1 MEVNVHLTRLIA
13 PDIYFVG
20 VNDKRLD
27 RFENM
32 FALPQGVAYN
42 SYLIKDEKTA
52 LLDTVDSSVTDQFL
66 DNIKGVLQ
74 QRELDY
80 LIINHM
86 EPDHCGSIEAI
97 VRLYPKI
104 KLVGNKKT
112 FDLFKQFYSQDVDKN
127 IVLVKEGDV
136 LDLGTKKLKFYMAP
150 MVHWPEVMFSYE
162 LSEDILFS
170 ADAFGSF
177 GTHNGNLFADESNWE
192 NLFLD
197 ETRRYYSNI
206 VGRYG
211 SQVESVFKKLEIE
224 KIKQIFP
231 LHGPLWRK
239 DLNTIFDKYMKW
251 SSYKAEKNGVV
262 IFYASMYGNTE
273 HAAQLLANKL
283 AIRGVGDMRLYD
295 VSKTESSYIIA
306 DIFKY
311 SHFVA
316 ASPTYNMQLYPV
328 MEQLLRELI
337 MLNVQNRSVAIIG
350 NHSWA
355 SAAVKQMV
363 ALINQMKNV
372 ELIGQPID
380 IRSSVKE
387 QSDKELEDLAD
398 QIAKS
403 VLKY

>member
-112 FDLFKQFYSQDVDKN
+112 FDLFKQFYSQDIDKN

-136 LDLGTKKLKFYMAP
+136 LDLGTKKIKFYMAP

-177 GTHNGNLFADESNWE
+177 GTHNGNLFADESDWE

>member
-13 PDIYFVG
+13 PNIYFVG

-97 VRLYPKI
+97 VRLYPKV

-112 FDLFKQFYSQDVDKN
+112 FDLFKQFYAQDIEKN

-136 LDLGTKKLKFYMAP
+136 LDLGTKKIKFYMAP

-177 GTHNGNLFADESNWE
+177 GTHNGNLFADESDWE

-211 SQVESVFKKLEIE
+211 SQVESVFKKLEID

-239 DLNTIFDKYMKW
+239 DLKIIFDKYTKW
-251 SSYKAEKNGVV
+251 SSYRAEKNGVV

-283 AIRGVGDMRLYD
+283 AIRGVEDMRLYD

-398 QIAKS
+398 QLAKS

>member
-13 PDIYFVG
+13 PNIYFVG

-42 SYLIKDEKTA
+42 SYLIKDGKTA
-52 LLDTVDSSVTDQFL
+52 LLDTVDSAVTDQFL

-97 VRLYPKI
+97 VRLYPKV

-112 FDLFKQFYSQDVDKN
+112 FDLFKQFYSQDIDKN

-136 LDLGTKKLKFYMAP
+136 LDLGTKKIKFYMAP

-177 GTHNGNLFADESNWE
+177 GTHNGNLFADESDWE

-211 SQVESVFKKLEIE
+211 SQVESVFKKLEID

-239 DLNTIFDKYMKW
+239 DLNIIFDKYTKW
-251 SSYKAEKNGVV
+251 SSYRAEKNGVV

-283 AIRGVGDMRLYD
+283 AIRGVEDMRLYD

>member
-97 VRLYPKI
+97 VRLYPKV

-112 FDLFKQFYSQDVDKN
+112 FDLFKQFYSQDIDKN
-127 IVLVKEGDV
+127 TVLVKEGDV
-136 LDLGTKKLKFYMAP
+136 LDLGTKKIKFYMAP

-177 GTHNGNLFADESNWE
+177 GTHNGNLFADEFDWE

-197 ETRRYYSNI
+197 ETRRYYGNI

-239 DLNTIFDKYMKW
+239 DLNIIFEKYTKW
-251 SSYKAEKNGVV
+251 SSYRAEKHGVV

-283 AIRGVGDMRLYD
+283 AIRGVEDMRLYD

-363 ALINQMKNV
+363 GLINQMKNV
-372 ELIGQPID
+372 EIIGQPID

>member
-1 MEVNVHLTRLIA
+1 MHLTRLIA

>member
-1 MEVNVHLTRLIA
+1 
-13 PDIYFVG
+13 
-20 VNDKRLD
+20 
-27 RFENM
+27 
-32 FALPQGVAYN
+32 
-42 SYLIKDEKTA
+42 
-52 LLDTVDSSVTDQFL
+52 
-66 DNIKGVLQ
+66 
-74 QRELDY
+74 
-80 LIINHM
+80 
-86 EPDHCGSIEAI
+86 
-97 VRLYPKI
+97 
-104 KLVGNKKT
+104 
-112 FDLFKQFYSQDVDKN
+112 
-127 IVLVKEGDV
+127 
-136 LDLGTKKLKFYMAP
+136 
-150 MVHWPEVMFSYE
+150 
-162 LSEDILFS
+162 
-170 ADAFGSF
+170 
-177 GTHNGNLFADESNWE
+177 
-192 NLFLD
+192 
-197 ETRRYYSNI
+197 
-206 VGRYG
+206 
-211 SQVESVFKKLEIE
+211 
-224 KIKQIFP
+224 
-231 LHGPLWRK
+231 
-239 DLNTIFDKYMKW
+239 
-251 SSYKAEKNGVV
+251 
-262 IFYASMYGNTE
+262 MYGNTE